1 MMVLL
6 VCGSPQSWWEL
17 WVLQPTFLRNCS
29 RFEVLSECQ
38 DLALKLWANAE
49 CKAMFPRGVE
59 SKYHTV
65 TAEGQGLSWELK
77 VAAQERQKLFLQEIE
92 ERFFAPL
99 PPAGGRRH
107 TGQKRKR
114 TRSAQVSNSSNLAY
128 PDSRYLQIEKKK
140 WFQLPSTRERNSPRP
155 VPNRTKC
162 DTVLQFQA
170 QEREIHQYRYHLNS
184 AYNLKSNRLFQLCR
198 W

>member
-17 WVLQPTFLRNCS
+17 WVLQQTILRNCS
-29 RFEVLSECQ
+29 RFEILSECQ

-77 VAAQERQKLFLQEIE
+77 VAAQERKKLFLQEIE

-99 PPAGGRRH
+99 PPAGVKRH

-140 WFQLPSTRERNSPRP
+140 AIPTSKHKRGKFTKTGTKSNKMRYRAAVPSTRERNSPIQ
-155 VPNRTKC
+155 VPFELC
-162 DTVLQFQA
+162 LQL
-170 QEREIHQYRYHLNS
+170 EI
-184 AYNLKSNRLFQLCR
+184 
-198 W
+198 